1 MSFFKSEVV
10 RAEMA
15 EISELQEDVYRN
27 VFKFST
33 MSKEEK
39 LNHVKVLEK
48 LLEKQKVL
56 YTRLSLSDDPEAVEM
71 KERITQS
78 ATMMGLPQNVDMNI
92 ILNNM
97 SKMLEVMKQQID
109 KTGSDLQNNEVHKS
123 QICTNTR

>member
-15 EISELQEDVYRN
+15 EIGELQEDVYRN

-33 MSKEEK
+33 MTKEEK
-39 LNHVKVLEK
+39 LNHVKILEK

-78 ATMMGLPQNVDMNI
+78 ATMMGLPRNVDMNI

-109 KTGSDLQNNEVHKS
+109 KTGSDL
-123 QICTNTR
+123 